1 MSHHSSKKPRLTSD
15 SDRLPDDAVF
25 DLLNRLPVKSIVRFR
40 CVSKSWNSV
49 VTDPIF
55 IATNFKLNLSLSN
68 SLSANNNGY
77 LLYVTHA
84 DPNDILSALELV
96 TVVCNNDHTVAEVSR
111 FNMPFTEG
119 RMFGF
124 CNGILYL
131 DSYSPLFPMSHSY
144 LWNTSIGKYVMF
156 DCHCSSDPHLRV
168 AIGFAYHSQRHDF
181 KFVRILCF
189 KGVLGAKPAP
199 AMAEVFTL
207 STGSYKQLVVSVDS
221 LTRIEPNG
229 SISDIDDED
238 PFLFFNG
245 ALHSLAYT
253 TEGDKFILSFD
264 FNDERF
270 REIILPSDYLDDLD
284 VLDLEHLAVFKG
296 LLALIAFGKNELD
309 EAICLI
315 WEMKEYGDVKSW
327 TKKFVFEMENVNRFF
342 GCTRNGDLLI
352 ETNEGD
358 LFSFDPENQEGYD
371 LGIEDPLRVAYTTN
385 IMESLVF
392 CRFGITCHQ
401 D

>member
-1 MSHHSSKKPRLTSD
+1 
-15 SDRLPDDAVF
+15 
-25 DLLNRLPVKSIVRFR
+25 
-40 CVSKSWNSV
+40 
-49 VTDPIF
+49 
-55 IATNFKLNLSLSN
+55 
-68 SLSANNNGY
+68 
-77 LLYVTHA
+77 
-84 DPNDILSALELV
+84 
-96 TVVCNNDHTVAEVSR
+96 
-111 FNMPFTEG
+111 MPFTEG

-296 LLALIAFGKNELD
+296 SLALIAFGKNELD
-309 EAICLI
+309 EGICLI

-327 TKKFVFEMENVNRFF
+327 TKKIVFEMENVNRFF

-352 ETNEGD
+352 ETDESD
-358 LFSFDPENQEGYD
+358 LFSFDPENEEGYD